1 MIKQFDI
8 FFKIRVMVLYYLLS
22 SQQEQTPRVCGN
34 ASRLVTNKGE
44 GEGEGRCDQADSR
57 QHLLLQIESGIERGT
72 MALYDCIDNFTVP
85 HWWYRPSNELS
96 PVLYYLWAINL
107 FCSQFIVGGRIK
119 PWFTCRWAMLWRP
132 RLLRDRDTLSH
143 LREQRPAVR
152 CGALLCCAVGAA
164 RRTITLYLT
173 VLRVLYKH
181 SRCSLKS
188 LHPPSPTP
196 F

>member
-1 MIKQFDI
+1 M
-8 FFKIRVMVLYYLLS
+8 
-22 SQQEQTPRVCGN
+22 CGN

-44 GEGEGRCDQADSR
+44 SEGEGECEGRCDQPDSR

-152 CGALLCCAVGAA
+152 CGAVRYRGCRQTNHHTLPHSVTSINIAV
-164 RRTITLYLT
+164 
-173 VLRVLYKH
+173 VHLRIIHKTSSIFYI
-181 SRCSLKS
+181 S
-188 LHPPSPTP
+188 LHPPHPLPRFSFVQELTE
-196 F
+196 